1 MTIQEKRNQIAA
13 RMNAAYLRYDYAG
26 IDAAGA
32 ALRRLDAVIA
42 DIAEGAEVIHY
53 DFCTAKYRGNAA
65 FCGGELVSA
74 YLRENDDPEL
84 TAKPGEMV
92 IGRNGRPVQKIGIGG
107 AIRLSWSP
115 DQEARGLGCS
125 DGINPEAVGR
135 YARMYG
141 KRRVT
146 RGDLPWYLSDDG
158 YIPDAILNSTLTQE
172 VD

>member
-1 MTIQEKRNQIAA
+1 M
-13 RMNAAYLRYDYAG
+13 
-26 IDAAGA
+26 
-32 ALRRLDAVIA
+32 
-42 DIAEGAEVIHY
+42 
-53 DFCTAKYRGNAA
+53 
-65 FCGGELVSA
+65 SA
-74 YLRENDDPEL
+74 YLRENDSPEL

-92 IGRNGRPVQKIGIGG
+92 IGRPVQKISIGG

-115 DQEARGLGCS
+115 DEEARGLGCS

-146 RGDLPWYLSDDG
+146 RGDLPSYLLDDG
-158 YIPDAILNSTLTQE
+158 YMPDAILNSTLTEE

>member
-1 MTIQEKRNQIAA
+1 MTIREKRNQIAA

-42 DIAEGAEVIHY
+42 DIAEDAEVIHY

-65 FCGGELVSA
+65 FYGGELVSA
-74 YLRENDDPEL
+74 YLRENDDPKL
-84 TAKPGEMV
+84 AAPKV
-92 IGRNGRPVQKIGIGG
+92 INGRRVLGIGG

-115 DQEARGLGCS
+115 DKEARGLGCS
-125 DGINPEAVGR
+125 DGINHEAVGR

-146 RGDLPWYLSDDG
+146 RGDLPWYLPDDG
-158 YIPDAILNSTLTQE
+158 YRPNAILNFTLTE
-172 VD
+172 SV